1 MKKRSGRKLMLFVT
15 LSVVYGAIAAFAI
28 VLMAI
33 RTCSMQPDV
42 AAMCDT
48 TPIWVTIGILA
59 FVYVGL
65 AVVFFR
71 KKISGVD

>member
-1 MKKRSGRKLMLFVT
+1 MEKPSGRKLMLFMT
-15 LSVVYGAIAAFAI
+15 LSAVYGVIAAFAI

-33 RTCSMQPDV
+33 RTCSMQPDI

-48 TPIWVTIGILA
+48 TPIGVTIGILA
-59 FVYVGL
+59 VGYVAL
-65 AVVFFR
+65 AVLFFR